1 MGGNVTFPDE
11 GASFREEQGLIKIN
25 LENNIKTDTDL
36 VIQDTH
42 LHCPGQKFTFHNSAS
57 NLINI
62 TITNTTIKETYLEFN
77 GDNISLYVEDSVIQI
92 PQMSFRRLSQPVV
105 ISNCIFTEG
114 ISVWMKNY
122 IILVLRYVTGAFL
135 LVEKAIVAFYNCNIT
150 GMKDGDLP
158 NTFIYCDQSS
168 ITMMNVT
175 VTDNAKRLM
184 SARYCDVRITHSKF
198 KNNLDLHLHFRSI
211 FNSTFTGFISNCVF
225 SNNSGSVIDTY
236 RGKIRIEHSH
246 FLNNDV
252 DHIGTIAVY
261 TKSQV
266 CMINSTFIGSH
277 GASLNV
283 REESNMIT
291 EQCSFLQNKARGRG
305 GVINIHQSKYSDND
319 SIFANNVAEIAG
331 KVQTQKNIMFSVV
344 TLRERIKC

>member
-1 MGGNVTFPDE
+1 MGGNVTFPDK
-11 GASFREEQGLIKIN
+11 GACFREEQGWIKIKLQN
-25 LENNIKTDTDL
+25 DIKTNTDL
-36 VIQDTH
+36 VIQDMH
-42 LHCPGQKFTFHNSAS
+42 LHCPRQKFTFHNSAF
-57 NLINI
+57 NLIYI
-62 TITNTTIKETYLEFN
+62 TITNTTIKETFLVFN
-77 GDNISLYVEDSVIQI
+77 GDHISLYIEDSVIRS
-92 PQMSFRRLSQPVV
+92 PQMIFRGLSQPVV
-105 ISNCIFTEG
+105 VSNCILTED
-114 ISVWMKNY
+114 IQVWMKSY
-122 IILVLRYVTGAFL
+122 FVYDGIMISAFFS
-135 LVEKAIVAFYNCNIT
+135 VEAAIVAFYNCNIT
-150 GMKDGDLP
+150 GMKDEDLP
-158 NTFIYCDQSS
+158 NTFIYCYESS
-168 ITMMNVT
+168 ITMVNVT

-184 SARYCDVRITHSKF
+184 SARDCDVRITHSKF
-198 KNNLDLHLHFRSI
+198 KNNLDLHLHFLSMFRS
-211 FNSTFTGFISNCVF
+211 NFTGFISNCVF
-225 SNNSGSVIDTY
+225 SNNSGSVIDIY
-236 RGKIRIEHSH
+236 EGKIRIEHSH

-252 DHIGTIAVY
+252 DHKGTIAVY

-305 GVINIHQSKYSDND
+305 GVINIHRSKYSDND